1 MWCPAG
7 ANGRSSGAVE
17 AIYSRTLVMKTGQNL
32 ENSRKLRGGCIKRE
46 RQLKKTEMHLEDV
59 LCVGVMIQPG
69 ATIMC
74 QHSTNYFSNSK
85 DYMNNRNQ

>member
-17 AIYSRTLVMKTGQNL
+17 AIHSWSLTMKTGQNL

-46 RQLKKTEMHLEDV
+46 RQLKTTEIHLEDV
-59 LCVGVMIQPG
+59 LCVELW
-69 ATIMC
+69 
-74 QHSTNYFSNSK
+74 SN
-85 DYMNNRNQ
+85 QVQ